1 MKPVV
6 LASALWLGLISAA
19 NGQSWLTYSH
29 VATGTGDYQ
38 AVAGCIFER
47 TQAIREWGSIANIAV
62 LEANSRAYINL
73 STGGAMNY
81 EVRVQQVGDQV
92 SVDLFAH
99 RERFQDLARATIQHC
114 VR

>member
-6 LASALWLGLISAA
+6 LASALWLGFIPVA

-29 VATGTGDYQ
+29 IATGAGDYQ
-38 AVAGCIFER
+38 AVAACIFER
-47 TQAIREWGSIANIAV
+47 TQAIREWGSIANIAM

-92 SVDLFAH
+92 SVDMFAH
-99 RERFQDLARATIQHC
+99 RERFQELARAAIQQC